1 MTPRLNGL
9 LLAGGKSSRMGRD
22 KASLVVGA
30 DGLTQARRAADLL
43 GKFCERTFVSLRDG
57 QTAPEGAQG
66 LEVLVDSPLV
76 QGPLSGI
83 LAAFQKD
90 PEAAWLVLACDLPFI
105 SEQVLSHLNAHR
117 KSNDAPPFVAF
128 ASSND
133 GLPEP
138 LCAVYEPSAR
148 AVLERH
154 AARGHFCP
162 RHIMIEEKAELIAL
176 PEGATDALTNLNT
189 PQDLEE
195 AGGFPIHLS
204 WFGHLSELRGLRDET
219 IRTKTVTAGALLHEL
234 SRRHA
239 LDFSTTRLAVND
251 EFAASDQPLR
261 PGDKIALLPPFS
273 GG

>member
-22 KASLVVGA
+22 KASMVVGG
-30 DGLTQARRAADLL
+30 DGITQARRAAELL
-43 GKFCERTFVSLRDG
+43 GKFCERTFVSLRAG
-57 QTAPEGAQG
+57 QPAPEGAQR
-66 LEVLVDSPLV
+66 LEVLVDSPLA

-105 SEQVLSHLNAHR
+105 SEQVLSHLIAHR
-117 KSNDAPPFVAF
+117 KPNDPPPFLAF
-128 ASSND
+128 ASSSD

-138 LCAVYEPSAR
+138 LCAIYEPSAR

-162 RHIMIEEKAELIAL
+162 RHIMIEEKADLIAL
-176 PEGATDALTNLNT
+176 PKGAIDALTNLNT

-195 AGGFPIHLS
+195 ASGFPIHLS
-204 WFGHLSELRGLRDET
+204 WFGHLSELRGLSDET
-219 IRTKTVTAGALLHEL
+219 IRTKTGTAGTLLQEL
-234 SRRHA
+234 SRRHG
-239 LDFSTTRLAVND
+239 LDLSTTRLAVND
-251 EFAASDQPLR
+251 EFASGDQPLR

>member
-1 MTPRLNGL
+1 MTSRLKGL

-22 KASLVVGA
+22 KASMVVGG

-43 GKFCERTFVSLRDG
+43 GKLCERRFVSLRDG
-57 QTAPEGAQG
+57 QTAPDGAQE
-66 LEVLVDSPLV
+66 LEVLVDSPLA

-105 SEQVLSHLNAHR
+105 SEQVLSQLIAHR
-117 KSNDAPPFVAF
+117 KSSDAPPFLAF

-138 LCAVYEPSAR
+138 LCAIYEPSAR

-162 RHIMIEEKAELIAL
+162 RHIMIEEKADLIAL

-219 IRTKTVTAGALLHEL
+219 IRTKTETAGALLHEL
-234 SRRHA
+234 SQRHG
-239 LDFSTTRLAVND
+239 LDLSTTRLAVNE
-251 EFAASDQPLR
+251 EFAAGDQLLR

>member
-22 KASLVVGA
+22 KASMVVGS
-30 DGLTQARRAADLL
+30 DGITQARRTADLL
-43 GKFCERTFVSLRDG
+43 GKFCGRTFVSLRDG
-57 QTAPEGAQG
+57 QPAPEGAQG
-66 LEVLVDSPLV
+66 LEVVVDSSMA

-83 LAAFQKD
+83 LAAFQKA
-90 PEAAWLVLACDLPFI
+90 PEAAWLVLACDLPFV
-105 SEQVLSHLNAHR
+105 SEQVLSHLIVHR
-117 KSNDAPPFVAF
+117 KPNDPPPFFAF
-128 ASSND
+128 ASSSD

-138 LCAVYEPSAR
+138 LCAIYEPSAR

-154 AARGHFCP
+154 AATGHFCP
-162 RHIMIEEKAELIAL
+162 RHIMIEEKADLIAL
-176 PEGATDALTNLNT
+176 PAGAAEALTNLNT

-195 AGGFPIHLS
+195 ASGFPIHLS
-204 WFGHLSELRGLRDET
+204 WFGHLSEMRGLRDET
-219 IRTKTVTAGALLHEL
+219 IRTKTRTAGALLHEL

-251 EFAASDQPLR
+251 EFASSDQPLC

>member
-9 LLAGGKSSRMGRD
+9 LLAGGKSSRMGRN
-22 KASLVVGA
+22 KASLVVGG
-30 DGLTQARRAADLL
+30 DGLTQARRAAELL
-43 GKFCERTFVSLRDG
+43 GKFCERRFVSLRDG
-57 QTAPEGAQG
+57 QPAPEGAQD
-66 LEVLVDSPLV
+66 LEVLVDSPLA

-105 SEQVLSHLNAHR
+105 SEQVLSHLIANR
-117 KSNDAPPFVAF
+117 KPSDAPPFLAF
-128 ASSND
+128 ASSGD
-133 GLPEP
+133 DLPEP
-138 LCAVYEPSAR
+138 LCAIYEPSAR
-148 AVLERH
+148 PVLERH

-162 RHIMIEEKAELIAL
+162 RHIMIEEKADLIAL
-176 PEGATDALTNLNT
+176 PKGATDALTNLNT

-195 AGGFPIHLS
+195 AVSFPIHLS

-219 IRTKTVTAGALLHEL
+219 IRTKTETADGLLHEL

-239 LDFSTTRLAVND
+239 LDLSTTRLAVND
-251 EFAASDQPLR
+251 EFAASDQALR

>member
-30 DGLTQARRAADLL
+30 DGITQARRGADLL
-43 GKFCERTFVSLRDG
+43 DKFCERTFVSLRDG

-66 LEVLVDSPLV
+66 LEVLVDSPLA

-105 SEQVLSHLNAHR
+105 SEQVLSHLIAHR

-128 ASSND
+128 ASSSD

-138 LCAVYEPSAR
+138 LCAIYEPSAR

-162 RHIMIEEKAELIAL
+162 RHILIEEKADLIAL
-176 PEGATDALTNLNT
+176 PEGAAEALTNLNT

-204 WFGHLSELRGLRDET
+204 WFGHLSERRGLSDET
-219 IRTKTVTAGALLHEL
+219 IRTKTETAGALLHEL
-234 SRRHA
+234 SQRHG
-239 LDFSTTRLAVND
+239 LDLSTTRLAVND
-251 EFAASDQPLR
+251 EFASGDQPLR

>member
-57 QTAPEGAQG
+57 QLAPEGAQG
-66 LEVLVDSPLV
+66 LEVLVDSPLA

-83 LAAFQKD
+83 LAALQKD
-90 PEAAWLVLACDLPFI
+90 PDAAWLVLACDLPFV
-105 SEQVLSHLNAHR
+105 SEQVLSDLIAHR
-117 KSNDAPPFVAF
+117 KTNDAPPFVAF
-128 ASSND
+128 ASSSD

-138 LCAVYEPSAR
+138 LCAIYESSAR
-148 AVLERH
+148 PVLERH

-162 RHIMIEEKAELIAL
+162 RHILIEEKAGLIAL
-176 PEGATDALTNLNT
+176 PEGATDALINLNT

-204 WFGHLSELRGLRDET
+204 WFGHLTERRGLSDET
-219 IRTKTVTAGALLHEL
+219 IRTKTETAGALLHEL
-234 SRRHA
+234 SRRHG
-239 LDFSTTRLAVND
+239 LDLSTTRLAVND
-251 EFAASDQPLR
+251 EFASGDQPLR

>member
-1 MTPRLNGL
+1 
-9 LLAGGKSSRMGRD
+9 MGRD
-22 KASLVVGA
+22 KASMVVGG
-30 DGLTQARRAADLL
+30 DGLTQARRGADLL
-43 GKFCERTFVSLRDG
+43 GKFCDRTFVSLRDG
-57 QTAPEGAQG
+57 QTAPDGAQE
-66 LEVLVDSPLV
+66 LEVLIDSSLA

-83 LAAFQKD
+83 LAAFHKD

-105 SEQVLSHLNAHR
+105 SERVLSHLIAHR
-117 KSNDAPPFVAF
+117 KPSDAPPFFAF
-128 ASSND
+128 ASSSD

-138 LCAVYEPSAR
+138 LCAIYEPSAR

-162 RHIMIEEKAELIAL
+162 RHIMIEEKADLIPL
-176 PEGATDALTNLNT
+176 PEGAAEALTNLNT

-195 AGGFPIHLS
+195 VGGFPIHLS

-219 IRTKTVTAGALLHEL
+219 IRTKTGTAGALLHEL

-239 LDFSTTRLAVND
+239 LDLSTTRLAVND

-261 PGDKIALLPPFS
+261 PSDKIALLPPFS